1 MSFLLFKTTYFQK
14 QKQKFTDLCQDG
26 DDEDG
31 VVNIYVT
38 EDMSKNDVVDQIL
51 EKTNEYHMHKDL

>member
-14 QKQKFTDLCQDG
+14 QKQKYTDLCQEG

-31 VVNIYVT
+31 VLNIYVT
-38 EDMSKNDVVDQIL
+38 EGMSKNDVVDQIL
-51 EKTNEYHMHKDL
+51 EKTNEYYMHEDL